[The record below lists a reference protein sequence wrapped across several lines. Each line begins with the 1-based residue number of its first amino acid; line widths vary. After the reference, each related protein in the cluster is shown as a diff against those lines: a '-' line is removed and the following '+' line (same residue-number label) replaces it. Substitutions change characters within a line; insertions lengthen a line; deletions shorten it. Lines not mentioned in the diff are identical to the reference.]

1 MYLTPAQRALLKQLE
16 KAAPAGLPLDIVH
29 KATLDGLTRR
39 GLVETVE
46 TTRVQ
51 RLHMVRLVDHDVMGG
66 GDAA

>member
-16 KAAPAGLPLDIVH
+16 KARPAGLPLDIVH
-29 KATLDGLTRR
+29 KATLEGLIRR

-51 RLHMVRLVDHDVMGG
+51 RLEMVRLVD
-66 GDAA
+66 GDDDGPRAA